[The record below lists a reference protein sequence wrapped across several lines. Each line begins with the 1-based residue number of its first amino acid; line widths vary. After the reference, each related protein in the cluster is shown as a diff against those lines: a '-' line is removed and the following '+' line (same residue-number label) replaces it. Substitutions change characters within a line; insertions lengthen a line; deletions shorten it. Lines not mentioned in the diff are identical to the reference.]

1 MQDHLRYGNDEMLEI
16 LEYGYQAVDP
26 KNLTPREV
34 YDKNINDTS
43 TMCIRRGMTDKQRRP
58 YIHITSAK
66 ELWDSIVRTKTGTST
81 LRLAQYE
88 IAKGQLQKICMEKGE
103 SPKQLLERLMNL
115 TADIESCECDKT
127 QDGFNL
133 TMRFLVDK
141 LLHALAPYHHQMVWD
156 IHHGFKEMTPDDI
169 ISTFQLF

>member
-1 MQDHLRYGNDEMLEI
+1 MLEI

-34 YDKNINDTS
+34 YDKNLSDTA
-43 TMCIRRGMTDKQRRP
+43 TMCIRRGMTDKKRRP

-66 ELWDSIVRTKTGTST
+66 ELWDTIVRTKTSTST

-88 IAKGQLQKICMEKGE
+88 IAKGQSQKNCMEKGE
-103 SPKQLLERLMNL
+103 SPKKLLERLMTL
-115 TADIESCECDKT
+115 TANIESCECDKT

-133 TMRFLVDK
+133 TKRFLVDK
-141 LLHALAPYHHQMVWD
+141 LLHALAPYHHQMVWG
-156 IHHGFKEMTPDDI
+156 IRKHHGFKEMTSGDI
-169 ISTFQLF
+169 ISTFQQF